1 MRSEL
6 KAKWLQY
13 FSSNKNQG
21 FTILELLVIIVII
34 GVLAAIALP
43 SFLSCANKGKQ
54 SEAKSYVGSMNKG
67 QQAYFMEKDTFANS
81 IEKLGIGIKN
91 QTANYQ
97 YSLQT
102 TPKTA
107 FSYGVALKNTTKPI
121 KSYVGAV
128 FLVPVK
134 KDKTKAAKP
143 QMETVVET
151 VAILCE
157 TNRASTTR
165 PANPINQKGVP
176 ACATDTHDPTH
187 P

>member
-1 MRSEL
+1 MSSEL

-13 FSSNKNQG
+13 LSSNKNQG
-21 FTILELLVIIVII
+21 FSILEFLVVIVII

-43 SFLSCANKGKQ
+43 SLLSCGNKAQQ
-54 SEAKSYVGSMNKG
+54 SEARTYVGSMNRG

-81 IEKLGIGIKN
+81 IEKLGLGIKT

-107 FSYGVALKNTTKPI
+107 FSYGVALKHTTKPI

-128 FLVPVK
+128 FLVLVK
-134 KDKTKAAKP
+134 KDKTKAAKNKL
-143 QMETVVET
+143 ET

-157 TNRASTTR
+157 TNTASTTQ

-176 ACATDTHDPTH
+176 ACATDTYDPTH
-187 P
+187 RQ

>member
-1 MRSEL
+1 MSSEL

-13 FSSNKNQG
+13 LSSNKNQG
-21 FTILELLVIIVII
+21 FTVLELLVVIVII

-43 SFLSCANKGKQ
+43 SFLSCGNKAQQ
-54 SEAKSYVGSMNKG
+54 SEARTYVGSMNRG
-67 QQAYFMEKDTFANS
+67 QQAYFMEKDAFANS

-107 FSYGVALKNTTKPI
+107 FSYGVALKHTTKPI

-143 QMETVVET
+143 QMETV
-151 VAILCE
+151 AILCE
-157 TNRASTTR
+157 TNTASTTR

-187 P
+187 RQ